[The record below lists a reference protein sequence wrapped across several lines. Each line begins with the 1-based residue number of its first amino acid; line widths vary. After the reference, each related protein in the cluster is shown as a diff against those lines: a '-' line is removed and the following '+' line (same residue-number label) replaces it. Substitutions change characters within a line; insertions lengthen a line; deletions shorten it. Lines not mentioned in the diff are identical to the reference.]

1 MCYSIKG
8 TVIVEVE
15 AGKSEK
21 FSILL
26 KPESAF
32 IPPYNKEYA
41 LAFKNSANFD
51 AIGKKCEQNSQIIKL
66 DNVDDCFRSV
76 LLSAA
81 GARQIVE
88 VFVEKKEE
96 TENDWKITKVRFPAS

>member
-15 AGKSEK
+15 SGGK

-26 KPESAF
+26 KPESAY
-32 IPPYNKEYA
+32 IAPYNKEYA

-51 AIGKKCEQNSQIIKL
+51 AIGKKCEQDSQIIKL

-76 LLSAA
+76 LSAA
-81 GARQIVE
+81 GTRQIIE
-88 VFVEKKEE
+88 VFVKKTEK
-96 TENDWKITKVRFPAS
+96 TENDWEITKVRFPAS